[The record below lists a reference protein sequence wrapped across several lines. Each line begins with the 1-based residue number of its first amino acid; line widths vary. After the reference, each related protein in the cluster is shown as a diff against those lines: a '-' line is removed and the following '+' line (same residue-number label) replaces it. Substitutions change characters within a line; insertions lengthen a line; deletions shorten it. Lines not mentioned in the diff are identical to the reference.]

1 MEALNQIYMA
11 PNIRTLTK
19 ITILN
24 NDFALFCL
32 MKRDGVNRMIPLAK
46 RDISELDIQD
56 MSQKIIN
63 RRVLTRFVGN
73 LHVYQAP
80 ESSCCSCCSCNL
92 STRSTVQFINIFTS
106 EFFEDYSC
114 KIIVVQ

>member
-11 PNIRTLTK
+11 PNKERLQK

-56 MSQKIIN
+56 MSQKVIN
-63 RRVLTRFVGN
+63 RRVLTKFVGN
-73 LHVYQAP
+73 LHVYQAL

-92 STRSTVQFINIFTS
+92 STRNTVQFINIFTS
-106 EFFEDYSC
+106 EFFGDYSC

>member
-1 MEALNQIYMA
+1 MLDRLGGLIIQGSAFFPVFNENKMWSKIQHQMEALNQIYMA
-11 PNIRTLTK
+11 PNMRTLKK
-19 ITILN
+19 IKILN

-63 RRVLTRFVGN
+63 KVLTR
-73 LHVYQAP
+73 
-80 ESSCCSCCSCNL
+80 S
-92 STRSTVQFINIFTS
+92 
-106 EFFEDYSC
+106 
-114 KIIVVQ
+114 